1 MQSIAKKQTNK
12 QKRHYEAALN
22 YRSLLLKLL
31 TKKKKNKRN
40 QTLFSSYIQEVTS
53 SEKMNESIK
62 NSNTRAYKKSRFQ
75 TNTA

>member
-1 MQSIAKKQTNK
+1 MQSIAKKRTNK

-40 QTLFSSYIQEVTS
+40 QTLFSSYVQEVTS

>member
-31 TKKKKNKRN
+31 TKKKKK
-40 QTLFSSYIQEVTS
+40 
-53 SEKMNESIK
+53 
-62 NSNTRAYKKSRFQ
+62 
-75 TNTA
+75 

>member
-40 QTLFSSYIQEVTS
+40 QTLFSSYVQEVTS